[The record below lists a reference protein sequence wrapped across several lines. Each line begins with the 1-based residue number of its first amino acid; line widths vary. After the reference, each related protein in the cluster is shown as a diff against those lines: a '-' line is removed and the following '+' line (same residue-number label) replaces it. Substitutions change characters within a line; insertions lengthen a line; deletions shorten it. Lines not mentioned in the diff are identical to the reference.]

1 VIYRKIVMSPSVLSP
16 VSLLV
21 IAVLVAIIVF
31 LLLFIWSIKR
41 HRNPHLR
48 IESDEPIEKLVASL
62 AGLCLGTPI
71 AGNSVEI
78 FENGAFFDIMMD
90 DIASAQRSVHFET
103 FLWKEG
109 KLSARVADALCE
121 RARAGVAVRVL
132 LDAIGTDKMGEE
144 TVRRLRESGCKVTK
158 FHPKRLR
165 NIGVVNERDHRKIV
179 VLDGQTALVC
189 GHCIVDCWLG
199 NGEDR
204 DHWRDI
210 AVRLRGPIVH
220 AVQAVFSENWVEE
233 TGELFA
239 GDDVFPALERQG
251 EVVAHVAHAK
261 PEGSAP
267 AVKILHHA
275 VICCAKK
282 RLWIQNPYFVP
293 EPEAIEAYGRAVARG
308 VEVRVMVPSAEAS
321 DMPMV
326 QHAAHRN
333 FAKLLACGV
342 RIFENP
348 ATLLHQKVMTVDGV
362 WCAIGSTNFDDRAFE
377 INDEITIGFLD
388 PSLAREL
395 ELIFE
400 RDLKDC
406 VELRLDAW
414 SRRGFLHKFKD
425 HFFYLFNEQL

>member
-1 VIYRKIVMSPSVLSP
+1 
-16 VSLLV
+16 V

-62 AGLCLGTPI
+62 AGLCFGTPI

-132 LDAIGTDKMGEE
+132 LDAIGTEKMGEE

-342 RIFENP
+342 RLFENP
-348 ATLLHQKVMTVDGV
+348 KTLLHQKVMTVDGV

-406 VELRLDAW
+406 IELRLDAW
-414 SRRGFLHKFKD
+414 SRRGFLHKLKD
-425 HFFYLFNEQL
+425 YFFYLFNEQL

>member
-1 VIYRKIVMSPSVLSP
+1 MSPSVLSP

-62 AGLCLGTPI
+62 AGLCFGTPI

-132 LDAIGTDKMGEE
+132 LDAIGTEKMGEE

-342 RIFENP
+342 RLFENP
-348 ATLLHQKVMTVDGV
+348 KTLLHQKVMTVDGV

-406 VELRLDAW
+406 IELRLDAW
-414 SRRGFLHKFKD
+414 SRRGFLHKLKD
-425 HFFYLFNEQL
+425 YFFYLFNEQL

>member
-1 VIYRKIVMSPSVLSP
+1 MFIFSDP
-16 VSLLV
+16 VRAALV
-21 IAVLVAIIVF
+21 IGLLVAIIIV
-31 LLLFIWSIKR
+31 LLLVIWSIKR
-41 HRNPHLR
+41 HRSPHLH
-48 IESDEPIEKLVASL
+48 IESDQPIEKLVGSL

-78 FENGAFFDIMMD
+78 FENGSLFYVMMAD
-90 DIASAQRSVHFET
+90 MAAAERSVHFET

-109 KLSARVADALCE
+109 KLGTRVADALCE
-121 RARAGVAVRVL
+121 RAREGVTVRVL
-132 LDAIGTDKMGEE
+132 LDATGTEKMGKE
-144 TVRRLRESGCKVTK
+144 TEQRLRESGCKVTK
-158 FHPKRLR
+158 FHPRHLR
-165 NIGVVNERDHRKIV
+165 NIGVINERDHRKIV
-179 VLDGQTALVC
+179 VLDGRTAWVC

-199 NGEDR
+199 NGQDR

-210 AVRLRGPIVH
+210 GVRLRGPVVH

-233 TGELFA
+233 TGDLFA
-239 GDDVFPALERQG
+239 GDDVFPELEPAG
-251 EVVAHVAHAK
+251 EVLAHVAHAK

-282 RLWIQNPYFVP
+282 RLWIQNPYFLP
-293 EPEAIEAYGRAVARG
+293 EPEAIDAYGKAVGRG
-308 VEVRVMVPSAEAS
+308 VDVRVMVPSAEAS

-333 FAKLLACGV
+333 FEKLLDCGV
-342 RIFENP
+342 RIFENSR
-348 ATLLHQKVMTVDGV
+348 TLLHQKVMTVDGV

-377 INDEITIGFLD
+377 INDEVTIGFLD
-388 PSLAREL
+388 ARLAREL
-395 ELIFE
+395 EVIFE

-406 VELRLDAW
+406 VELQRESW
-414 SRRGFLHKFKD
+414 SRRGFFHTLKD

>member
-1 VIYRKIVMSPSVLSP
+1 
-16 VSLLV
+16 V

-48 IESDEPIEKLVASL
+48 IESDEPIAKLVASL
-62 AGLCLGTPI
+62 AGLCFGTPI

-132 LDAIGTDKMGEE
+132 LDAIGTEKMGEE

-348 ATLLHQKVMTVDGV
+348 KTLLHQKVMTVDGV

-377 INDEITIGFLD
+377 INDEITIGFLA
-388 PSLAREL
+388 PLLAREL

-414 SRRGFLHKFKD
+414 SRRGFLHKLKD

>member
-1 VIYRKIVMSPSVLSP
+1 MMIVSDPARAALVIG
-16 VSLLV
+16 LLV
-21 IAVLVAIIVF
+21 ATIAVL
-31 LLLFIWSIKR
+31 LLIIWSIKR
-41 HRNPHLR
+41 HRSPHLR

-62 AGLCLGTPI
+62 AGLCLSTPI
-71 AGNSVEI
+71 EGNSVKI
-78 FENGAFFDIMMD
+78 LENGAFFDVMME
-90 DIASAQRSVHFET
+90 DIRAAEHSVHFET

-109 KLSARVADALCE
+109 KLSTRVADALCE
-121 RARAGVAVRVL
+121 RARAGVTVRVL
-132 LDAIGTDKMGEE
+132 LDAIGTKEMGQATEQ
-144 TVRRLRESGCKVTK
+144 RLRDSGCKVTK

-165 NIGVVNERDHRKIV
+165 NIGVVNERDHRKLV
-179 VLDGQTALVC
+179 VLDGRTALVC

-199 NGEDR
+199 DGQDR

-210 AVRLRGPIVH
+210 AVRLRGPVVQ

-239 GDDVFPALERQG
+239 GDEVFPALEPQG
-251 EVVAHVAHAK
+251 EVLAHVAHAK

-282 RLWIQNPYFVP
+282 RLWIQNPYFLP
-293 EPEAIEAYGRAVARG
+293 EPEAVDAYGKAVARG
-308 VEVRVMVPSAEAS
+308 VDVRVMVPSAEAS

-333 FAKLLACGV
+333 FEKLLACGV

-348 ATLLHQKVMTVDGV
+348 KTLLHQKVMTVDGV

-377 INDEITIGFLD
+377 INDEVTIGFLD
-388 PSLAREL
+388 ASLAREL
-395 ELIFE
+395 EGIFE
-400 RDLKDC
+400 RDFKDC
-406 VELRLDAW
+406 VELQLEPW
-414 SRRGFLHKFKD
+414 SGRGVFHTLKD

>member
-1 VIYRKIVMSPSVLSP
+1 
-16 VSLLV
+16 V

-62 AGLCLGTPI
+62 AGLCFGTPI

-132 LDAIGTDKMGEE
+132 LDAIGTEKMGEE

-348 ATLLHQKVMTVDGV
+348 KTLLHQKVMTVDGV

-406 VELRLDAW
+406 IELRLDAW
-414 SRRGFLHKFKD
+414 SRRGFLHKLKD
-425 HFFYLFNEQL
+425 YFFYLFNEQL

>member
-1 VIYRKIVMSPSVLSP
+1 MPWAESAAAASASI
-16 VSLLV
+16 LV
-21 IAVLVAIIVF
+21 IGLLLAIIAV
-31 LLLFIWSIKR
+31 LLLFIWSITR
-41 HRNPHLR
+41 HRSPRLR
-48 IESDEPIEKLVASL
+48 IESDAPIDELVDSL

-71 AGNSVEI
+71 KGNSVEI
-78 FENGAFFDIMMD
+78 FENGAFFDIMLEA
-90 DIASAQRSVHFET
+90 IGAAQHSVHFET
-103 FLWKEG
+103 FLWKDG
-109 KLSARVADALCE
+109 KLSTRVADALCE
-121 RARAGVAVRVL
+121 RARAGVTVRVL
-132 LDAIGTDKMGEE
+132 LDATGTKDMSDAIEQ
-144 TVRRLRESGCKVTK
+144 RLRTSGCKVTK

-165 NIGVVNERDHRKIV
+165 NIGVYNQRDHRKIV
-179 VLDGQTALVC
+179 VLDGRTALVC

-199 NGEDR
+199 DGQDR

-210 AVRLRGPIVH
+210 GVRLRGPVVH

-239 GDDVFPALERQG
+239 GYQVFPALEDAG
-251 EVVAHVAHAK
+251 GVLAHVAHAK

-282 RLWIQNPYFVP
+282 RLWIQNPYFLP
-293 EPEAIEAYGRAVARG
+293 EPEAIDAYGRAVARG
-308 VEVRVMVPSAEAS
+308 VDVRVMVPSAEAS

-333 FAKLLACGV
+333 FEKLLACGV

-348 ATLLHQKVMTVDGV
+348 KTLLHQKVMTIDGV

-388 PSLAREL
+388 ASLAREL

-406 VELRLDAW
+406 VELQLEPW
-414 SRRGFLHKFKD
+414 SGRGVAHKLKD

>member
-1 VIYRKIVMSPSVLSP
+1 
-16 VSLLV
+16 V

-48 IESDEPIEKLVASL
+48 IESDEPIAKLVASL
-62 AGLCLGTPI
+62 AGLCFGTPI

-132 LDAIGTDKMGEE
+132 LDAIGTEKMGEE

-342 RIFENP
+342 RLFENP
-348 ATLLHQKVMTVDGV
+348 KTLLHQKVMTVDGV

-406 VELRLDAW
+406 IELRLDAW
-414 SRRGFLHKFKD
+414 SRRGFLHKLKD
-425 HFFYLFNEQL
+425 YFFYLFNEQL

>member
-1 VIYRKIVMSPSVLSP
+1 MMIISDAGA
-16 VSLLV
+16 LLV
-21 IAVLVAIIVF
+21 IGLLAAIIVV
-31 LLLFIWSIKR
+31 LVLVIWSIKR
-41 HRNPHLR
+41 HRSPHLR
-48 IESDEPIEKLVASL
+48 VESHEPVERLVASL

-78 FENGAFFDIMMD
+78 FENGAFFDVL
-90 DIASAQRSVHFET
+90 IAEIGSAERSVHFET

-109 KLSARVADALCE
+109 KLSTRVAGALCE
-121 RARAGVAVRVL
+121 RARAGVTVRVL
-132 LDAIGTDKMGEE
+132 LDATGTKEMSQE
-144 TVRRLRESGCKVTK
+144 TVQRLRESGCKVTK
-158 FHPKRLR
+158 FHPRRLR
-165 NIGVVNERDHRKIV
+165 NIGVFNERDHRKIA
-179 VLDGQTALVC
+179 VLDGRTALVC

-204 DHWRDI
+204 EHWRDI
-210 AVRLRGPIVH
+210 GVRLRGPAVH

-239 GDDVFPALERQG
+239 GDEVFPALEPKG
-251 EVVAHVAHAK
+251 EVLAHVAHAK

-282 RLWIQNPYFVP
+282 RLWIQNPYFLP
-293 EPEAIEAYGRAVARG
+293 EPEAIDAYGKAVARG
-308 VEVRVMVPSAEAS
+308 VDVRVMVPSAEAS

-333 FAKLLACGV
+333 FEKLLACGV

-348 ATLLHQKVMTVDGV
+348 KTLLHQKVMTVDGV
-362 WCAIGSTNFDDRAFE
+362 WCALGSTNFDDRAFE

-388 PSLAREL
+388 ASLAREL

-406 VELRLDAW
+406 VELDLESW
-414 SRRGFLHKFKD
+414 SRRGVFHTLKD

>member
-1 VIYRKIVMSPSVLSP
+1 VTNILPDAAAAGF
-16 VSLLV
+16 V
-21 IAVLVAIIVF
+21 IAVLLAIIA
-31 LLLFIWSIKR
+31 LLILIIWSIKR
-41 HRNPHLR
+41 HRNPRLR
-48 IESDEPIEKLVASL
+48 IETDEPIDKLVASL
-62 AGLCLGTPI
+62 AGLGLSTPI
-71 AGNSVEI
+71 EGNSVEI
-78 FENGAFFDIMMD
+78 FENGAFFDVMLDEIG
-90 DIASAQRSVHFET
+90 SAQRSVHLET

-109 KLSARVADALCE
+109 KLSTCVADALCE
-121 RARAGVAVRVL
+121 RARSGVTVRVL
-132 LDAIGTDKMGEE
+132 LDASGTKKMGKG
-144 TVRRLRESGCKVTK
+144 TLQRLRESGCKVAK

-165 NIGVVNERDHRKIV
+165 NIGVYNERDHRKII
-179 VLDGQTALVC
+179 VLDGRTAFVC

-210 AVRLRGPIVH
+210 AVRLRGPVVH

-233 TGELFA
+233 TGDLFA
-239 GDDVFPALERQG
+239 GEDVFPALERAG
-251 EVVAHVAHAK
+251 AVLAHVAHLK
-261 PEGSAP
+261 PKGSP
-267 AVKILHHA
+267 SAVQTLHHA

-293 EPEAIEAYGRAVARG
+293 DPEAVEAYGKAVARG
-308 VEVRVMVPSAEAS
+308 VDVRVMVPSAEAS

-333 FAKLLACGV
+333 FEKLLACGV

-348 ATLLHQKVMTVDGV
+348 KTLLHQKVMTVDGV

-377 INDEITIGFLD
+377 INDEITIGFLNEA
-388 PSLAREL
+388 LAREL

-406 VELRLDAW
+406 VELERKSW
-414 SRRGFLHKFKD
+414 SGRGVFHKLKD
-425 HFFYLFNEQL
+425 QFFYLFNEQL

>member
-1 VIYRKIVMSPSVLSP
+1 MSPSVLSP

-109 KLSARVADALCE
+109 KLSARVADALRE

-132 LDAIGTDKMGEE
+132 LDAIGTEKMGEE

-326 QHAAHRN
+326 QHVAHRN

-348 ATLLHQKVMTVDGV
+348 KTLLHQKVMTVDGV

-406 VELRLDAW
+406 IELRLDAW
-414 SRRGFLHKFKD
+414 SRRGFLHKLKD